1 MPARVDLHGLFQ
13 ESRSVLWAGLQGVHG
28 KAKAEGTLDLV
39 SLRENRVIFEALF
52 GFLLRLLV

>member
-13 ESRSVLWAGLQGVHG
+13 ESLRVLWAWLQGVHG
-28 KAKAEGTLDLV
+28 KAQAEGTLDLV
-39 SLRENRVIFEALF
+39 SLREHRVIFEALF

>member
-13 ESRSVLWAGLQGVHG
+13 EPLRVLWAWLQGVHG
-28 KAKAEGTLDLV
+28 KAEAESTLDLV
-39 SLRENRVIFEALF
+39 SLRENGVIFEALF